1 MGGRGK
7 GNGKGPEAICSRSGE
22 AAMVLRL
29 LLLLLASEGAGEGV
43 EGGVAETAL
52 SPSSSRPRMLWMEK
66 DFFLQG
72 SGD

>member
-7 GNGKGPEAICSRSGE
+7 GNGNGPCKAASRSGE
-22 AAMVLRL
+22 AAIV

-43 EGGVAETAL
+43 EGGVVETAL

-66 DFFLQG
+66 DFFLPG

>member
-7 GNGKGPEAICSRSGE
+7 GNGKGPEALCSRSGE
-22 AAMVLRL
+22 AAM

-43 EGGVAETAL
+43 EGGVVETAL

-66 DFFLQG
+66 DFFLPG

>member
-7 GNGKGPEAICSRSGE
+7 GNGNGPEAVIRSGE
-22 AAMVLRL
+22 AAMVLR

-43 EGGVAETAL
+43 EGGVVEATL

-66 DFFLQG
+66 DFFLPG